1 MRSLLS
7 ATALAALLALSAP
20 VLAQSGSTSGSGS
33 MGSTQMQGQT
43 PGSPLPMTQPSPG
56 TMRDTQRP
64 STAAGA
70 MGSTSGSQSGI
81 GQSGTGQSGMGQS
94 GTTMGQSAAPGASGS
109 APGRMGTT
117 PGQSGT
123 APGLAGTTPG
133 QSGTQSMTMDESQV
147 RDLLREQGYGDVQ
160 SVTRDG
166 DHFRARAMRNGR
178 PADVTIDAYTGT
190 IRNQAARR

>member
-20 VLAQSGSTSGSGS
+20 VLAQSGSTSGSGG

-70 MGSTSGSQSGI
+70 MGSTSGSQSGM

-117 PGQSGT
+117 PGQS
-123 APGLAGTTPG
+123 GTTPG